1 MTAPRWMAASIVAGC
16 WLALSPAL
24 AQDAATARQRL
35 SVMGVEASAER
46 LVQFAAQGDASVVKL
61 LLQAG
66 VSARAAEPLRKVTPL
81 HNAAA
86 QGHLAVMQTLLEQG
100 ADVNAADWRGVTP
113 LIDAAYFGQLDAVKL
128 LLQRGADIHAISK
141 LGDVQTAAVYSGQ
154 QAVLAYLLGQGARP
168 SPAALSTARRAGRV
182 AMEALLQRQTDS
194 SSHNGT
200 PQ

>member
-1 MTAPRWMAASIVAGC
+1 MTIVGSC

-24 AQDAATARQRL
+24 AQDASSARQRL
-35 SVMGVEASAER
+35 AVMGVEASAGR

-128 LLQRGADIHAISK
+128 LLQRGADINAASN
-141 LGDVQTAAVYSGQ
+141 LGDVLTAAVYSGQ
-154 QAVLAYLLGQGARP
+154 QTMLAHLLAQGARP
-168 SPAALSTARRAGRV
+168 SQAALATARRAGRSG
-182 AMEALLQRQTDS
+182 MEVLLQRQIDS
-194 SSHNGT
+194 TSHTGSA
-200 PQ
+200 Q